1 MDLPA
6 ALKLKLDELACAE
19 HTTTLKVH
27 AQKVSDTYRFASR
40 NGQRL
45 VSDSSAILSYAL
57 TRMPATFAAVSAVA
71 KELLAAGN
79 ALSDCH
85 SLFDVGAGTGPATW
99 ALLNA
104 GFAGSITCFERED
117 EMRRLGQKLMRDA
130 YPDVAWQ
137 TFDLTRDKLPDSA
150 DIVIASYVLNELA
163 EAHRLSAVDQL
174 WQRTGRYLI
183 LVEPG
188 TKAGFA
194 NIKQARGELIKSGAF
209 VLAPCPCNES
219 CPLPADDW
227 CHFSC
232 RLARSKIHKALKSA
246 DAPFEDEK
254 FSYLIASRVPAPV
267 SLKGCARV
275 LRHPR
280 IDKGKVELELCTPQG
295 LVHQVITRKQSDLY
309 KKARKLS
316 AGDAWDEAK

>member
-6 ALKLKLDELACAE
+6 TLKSKLEELACVE
-19 HTTTLKVH
+19 RTTTLKTH

-45 VSDSSAILSYAL
+45 VSDSSAVLSYAL
-57 TRMPATFAAVSAVA
+57 TRMPATFAALSAVV
-71 KELLAAGN
+71 KELIAQVGP
-79 ALSDCH
+79 LSDCH
-85 SLFDVGAGTGPATW
+85 SLFDVGAGTGAATW
-99 ALLNA
+99 AFMNA
-104 GFAGSITCFERED
+104 GFVGSVTCFEREK
-117 EMRRLGQKLMRDA
+117 EMRRLGQTLMRDV

-137 TFDLTRDKLPDSA
+137 TFDLTRDRLPASA
-150 DIVIASYVLNELA
+150 DIVIVSYVLNELA
-163 EAHRLSAVDQL
+163 QAQRLSALERL
-174 WQRTGRYLI
+174 WQGAGRYLI
-183 LVEPG
+183 IVEPG

-194 NIKQARGELIKSGAF
+194 NIKQARDELIKNGAF
-209 VLAPCPCNES
+209 IVAPCPCNEE

-254 FSYLIASRVPAPV
+254 YSYLIASRLPPV
-267 SLKGCARV
+267 VLTPHNARV

-280 IDKGKVELELCTPQG
+280 IDKGKVELELCTSQG
-295 LVHQVITRKQSDLY
+295 LASQTITRKQSDLY
-309 KKARKLS
+309 KRARKLS
-316 AGDAWDEAK
+316 AGDAWGEAK

>member
-6 ALKLKLDELACAE
+6 ALKSKLDELACAE
-19 HTTTLKVH
+19 RTTTLKAH

-45 VSDSSAILSYAL
+45 VSDSSAVLSYAL

-79 ALSDCH
+79 SLSDCH
-85 SLFDVGAGTGPATW
+85 SLFDVGAGTGAATW

-104 GFAGSITCFERED
+104 GFVGSITCFERED
-117 EMRRLGQKLMRDA
+117 KMRHLGQTLMRDTH
-130 YPDVAWQ
+130 PDVAWQ
-137 TFDLTRDKLPDSA
+137 TFDLARDKLPTSA

-163 EAHRLSAVDQL
+163 EAHRLSAVDRL
-174 WQRTGRYLI
+174 WQGAGRYLI

-194 NIKQARGELIKSGAF
+194 NIKQARGELIKNGAF
-209 VLAPCPCNES
+209 VVAPCPCSES

-254 FSYLIASRVPAPV
+254 FSYLIVSRLPAAV
-267 SLKGCARV
+267 SLGGSARV

-309 KKARKLS
+309 KRARKLS
-316 AGDAWDEAK
+316 AGDVWGEAK